1 MNTDVKIT
9 GYRLEV
15 LGDNNSA
22 NSDITF
28 QIIKVNDGTNVQLTE
43 LENIT
48 VDGNGGSGSGEIID
62 DVRSGPDTRDYT
74 MPSGTNLWP
83 AGTDFVLKQTDF
95 DTYFTA
101 DENHILGS
109 TGEGIL
115 IKITSSVAFDSGT
128 APRYAAVY
136 VFYENL

>member
-28 QIIKVNDGTNVQLTE
+28 QIIKVNDGTNVQLE
-43 LENIT
+43 DLENIT
-48 VDGNGGSGSGEIID
+48 VDGNGGINSTGAIID
-62 DVRSGPDTRDYT
+62 TLRSTRDYT